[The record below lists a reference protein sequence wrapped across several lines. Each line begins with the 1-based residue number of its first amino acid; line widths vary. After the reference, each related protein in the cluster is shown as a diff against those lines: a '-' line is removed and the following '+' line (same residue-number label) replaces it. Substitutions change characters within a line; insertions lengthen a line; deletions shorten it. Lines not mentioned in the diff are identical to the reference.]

1 MLRILKKKVVFETRF
16 IHLTNIYSSLAM
28 HRILCYVLR
37 WIKKKMTRVLS
48 LGFQELAASERDIKQ
63 GIQAAT
69 DVLHGAAPGL
79 TRVIRT
85 GT

>member
-1 MLRILKKKVVFETRF
+1 
-16 IHLTNIYSSLAM
+16 M

-37 WIKKKMTRVLS
+37 WILKKKMTKVLS

-69 DVLHGAAPGL
+69 DVLPGAAPGL
-79 TRVIRT
+79 TRVICT
-85 GT
+85 VI